1 MSYQYVTFDGVSLPL
16 FDHSQEHAPMQAE
29 PTLVD
34 SIGGAYDWVG
44 TARRKGR
51 KQIISLTGVY
61 FGETTFLVDELG
73 NFIVDDLAAFLIAG
87 DSYQMAQAQV
97 VALLEKKGVRGQLW
111 RKRLDDSVLEWKTA
125 RVLSISWPRVWED
138 HAIKAELTCEFE
150 TAMEFWHASTQ
161 TATSVNAV
169 AGVPIA
175 LNVDNTGQ
183 VVDDATITVTRTSG
197 TITAFTLTGGGVSL
211 SWTGSL
217 GASEVLTIDC
227 GAQTVRENTTDSYS
241 GFSLSGSHSAA
252 GWLPLASGANPF
264 VVTVTGGNATVAINH
279 YAQFS

>member
-111 RKRLDDSVLEWKTA
+111 RKRLGVENSPLV
-125 RVLSISWPRVWED
+125 
-138 HAIKAELTCEFE
+138 
-150 TAMEFWHASTQ
+150 
-161 TATSVNAV
+161 VN
-169 AGVPIA
+169 
-175 LNVDNTGQ
+175 L
-183 VVDDATITVTRTSG
+183 
-197 TITAFTLTGGGVSL
+197 L
-211 SWTGSL
+211 
-217 GASEVLTIDC
+217 
-227 GAQTVRENTTDSYS
+227 
-241 GFSLSGSHSAA
+241 AA
-252 GWLPLASGANPF
+252 GLGRPRNQSGIDLR
-264 VVTVTGGNATVAINH
+264 V
-279 YAQFS
+279 